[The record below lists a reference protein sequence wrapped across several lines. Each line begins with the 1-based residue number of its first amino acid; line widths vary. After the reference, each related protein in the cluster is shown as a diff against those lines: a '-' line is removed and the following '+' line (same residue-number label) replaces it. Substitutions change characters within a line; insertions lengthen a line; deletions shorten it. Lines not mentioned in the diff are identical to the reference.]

1 VTRRALALAG
11 CLLLGGC
18 ASIAPRSP
26 EERLA
31 ADLLSGA
38 EGREA
43 SARQILADAD
53 GDSRRAVA
61 RVLTRALADAAGRD
75 PELAS
80 RAGRALSSLG
90 REAVTGAAKALAERD
105 YELELSI
112 AAGKPP
118 RDLGQ
123 DDGRTV
129 PYTEAEVA
137 RLVRDFRDRD
147 AAIIAEL
154 SAALAAIGRPAVFE
168 LLSEAS
174 ESYKTI
180 LPPLRRTAPLMR
192 DAALA
197 ALDSLGEP
205 ALPELV
211 DSIRYPRVRDAGMR
225 AIGGAGAEGVRVLM
239 KALESRDP
247 AIAKSARAA
256 LAEAV
261 QRAAPEGSERAAALA
276 SARKALGRSAGR
288 N

>member
-1 VTRRALALAG
+1 MRRRLALAG

-18 ASIAPRSP
+18 AATAPRSP

-43 SARQILADAD
+43 SARQNLADAD

-61 RVLTRALADAAGRD
+61 RVLTRTLADVAGRD
-75 PELAS
+75 PQLAS
-80 RAGRALSSLG
+80 RAGRALSLVG
-90 REAVTGAAKALAERD
+90 HEAVPGAAEALAARD
-105 YELELSI
+105 YELEMSI
-112 AAGKPP
+112 AVGKPP

-123 DDGRTV
+123 PEDKNIPFTD
-129 PYTEAEVA
+129 AEVA
-137 RLVRDFRDRD
+137 GLVRAFRDKD

-154 SAALAAIGRPAVFE
+154 SCALAAIGRPAVFE

-174 ESYKTI
+174 ETYQSI

-192 DAALA
+192 DAAVA

-211 DSIRYPRVRDAGMR
+211 DSIRFPRVRDAAMR

-239 KALESRDP
+239 KAMESRDP
-247 AIAKSARAA
+247 AIARSARAA
-256 LAEAV
+256 LLEAV
-261 QRAAPEGSERAAALA
+261 QRAAPSGSERAAALA
-276 SARKALGRSAGR
+276 SARKALGRPSPR
-288 N
+288 Y